1 MQDSGYITEG
11 SERKTNYVPIKRGA
25 DMNRLER
32 VAITII
38 IMAFMMVGCAKVEN
52 AEPKEEISRFV
63 QVEMASTWR
72 IVADK
77 ETGVMYAVSC
87 GVYNNGTFTLLVD
100 ADGNP
105 LIYKGGQLG
114 AD

>member
-1 MQDSGYITEG
+1 MKQ
-11 SERKTNYVPIKRGA
+11 
-25 DMNRLER
+25 M
-32 VAITII
+32 AIAMI
-38 IMAFMMVGCAKVEN
+38 IMLLLSVGCARVEN
-52 AEPKEEISRFV
+52 AEAKETSRFV
-63 QVEMASTWR
+63 QVEMATSWR

-105 LIYKGGQLG
+105 LIYKGGQHG

>member
-1 MQDSGYITEG
+1 MKKI
-11 SERKTNYVPIKRGA
+11 
-25 DMNRLER
+25 
-32 VAITII
+32 AIAMI
-38 IMAFMMVGCAKVEN
+38 IMLLLAVGCAKVEN
-52 AEPKEEISRFV
+52 AEPKEEKVISRFV

-105 LIYKGGQLG
+105 LIYKGGQHE
-114 AD
+114 

>member
-1 MQDSGYITEG
+1 MKQ
-11 SERKTNYVPIKRGA
+11 
-25 DMNRLER
+25 
-32 VAITII
+32 
-38 IMAFMMVGCAKVEN
+38 MVIAMIVMLLLAAGCARVEN
-52 AEPKEEISRFV
+52 AEAKETSRFV
-63 QVEMASTWR
+63 QVEIATSWR

-87 GVYNNGTFTLLVD
+87 GIYNNGTFTLLVD

-105 LIYKGGQLG
+105 LIYKGGQHG

>member
-1 MQDSGYITEG
+1 MKQMVIAMI
-11 SERKTNYVPIKRGA
+11 V
-25 DMNRLER
+25 MLLL
-32 VAITII
+32 V
-38 IMAFMMVGCAKVEN
+38 VGCARVEN
-52 AEPKEEISRFV
+52 AEAKETSRFV
-63 QVEMASTWR
+63 QVEMATSWR

-77 ETGVMYAVSC
+77 ETGVMYAVSF

-105 LIYKGGQLG
+105 LIYKGGQHG

>member
-1 MQDSGYITEG
+1 MKQ
-11 SERKTNYVPIKRGA
+11 
-25 DMNRLER
+25 M
-32 VAITII
+32 AIAMI
-38 IMAFMMVGCAKVEN
+38 IMLLLLVGCAKVEN
-52 AEPKEEISRFV
+52 AEPKEEKVISRFV
-63 QVEMASTWR
+63 QVEMATSWR

-105 LIYKGGQLG
+105 LIYKGGQHG
-114 AD
+114 TD

>member
-1 MQDSGYITEG
+1 MKQ
-11 SERKTNYVPIKRGA
+11 
-25 DMNRLER
+25 M
-32 VAITII
+32 AIAMI
-38 IMAFMMVGCAKVEN
+38 IMLLLAVGCAKVEN
-52 AEPKEEISRFV
+52 AEPKEEKVISRFV

-105 LIYKGGQLG
+105 LIYKGEQH
-114 AD
+114 D

>member
-1 MQDSGYITEG
+1 M
-11 SERKTNYVPIKRGA
+11 
-25 DMNRLER
+25 
-32 VAITII
+32 AIAMI
-38 IMAFMMVGCAKVEN
+38 IMLLLAVGCAKVEN
-52 AEPKEEISRFV
+52 AEPKEEKVISRFV

-105 LIYKGGQLG
+105 LIYKGVQHE
-114 AD
+114 

>member
-1 MQDSGYITEG
+1 MKQ
-11 SERKTNYVPIKRGA
+11 
-25 DMNRLER
+25 
-32 VAITII
+32 
-38 IMAFMMVGCAKVEN
+38 MVIAMIVMLLLAAGCARVEN

-87 GVYNNGTFTLLVD
+87 GRYNKGTFTLLVD

-105 LIYKGGQLG
+105 LIYKGGQHG